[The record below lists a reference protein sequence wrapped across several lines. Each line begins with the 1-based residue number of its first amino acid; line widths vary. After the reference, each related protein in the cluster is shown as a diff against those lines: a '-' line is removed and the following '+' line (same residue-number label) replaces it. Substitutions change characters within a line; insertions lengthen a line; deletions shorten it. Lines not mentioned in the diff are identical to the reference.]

1 MSLKDNITEIITQT
15 TVLHLIIDASQP
27 TIFIL
32 GQIRQNTNGF
42 RYTLFNKH
50 STKQI
55 KSISTTYIIQEDSNI
70 KKGGI
75 SLEGYFTLLDA
86 NKKALKSKPR
96 HPFKAT
102 NIPIK
107 TEVTNNKK

>member
-1 MSLKDNITEIITQT
+1 MPPN
-15 TVLHLIIDASQP
+15 QP
-27 TIFIL
+27 FFIL
-32 GQIRQNTNGF
+32 GQIRQNTNEF

-55 KSISTTYIIQEDSNI
+55 KSISTTYIIQGDSNI

-75 SLEGYFTLLDA
+75 SLEGYSTLLDA
-86 NKKALKSKPR
+86 NKKALKSKSR
-96 HPFKAT
+96 HPSKAT
-102 NIPIK
+102 NIQIK

>member
-15 TVLHLIIDASQP
+15 ALLHLIINASQP

-32 GQIRQNTNGF
+32 GQIRQNTNEL

-50 STKQI
+50 SIKQI
-55 KSISTTYIIQEDSNI
+55 KSISTTYIIQEDSNT

-75 SLEGYFTLLDA
+75 SLEDYSTPLDT
-86 NKKALKSKPR
+86 NKKTLKSKS
-96 HPFKAT
+96 HYPFKAT
-102 NIPIK
+102 DIQIK
-107 TEVTNNKK
+107 TKVTNNKK